1 MRGFSAVCNA
11 SFHHYPNPEKAAA
24 EMGRIIKP
32 GGLLILGDPT
42 MPSIMIEVFNWAL
55 KWSSSGD
62 VKLWKKRE
70 IRELFGRCG
79 FVMEDWKRIKYR
91 CFVSSLRKR

>member
-1 MRGFSAVCNA
+1 
-11 SFHHYPNPEKAAA
+11 
-24 EMGRIIKP
+24 MGRIIKS

-79 FVMEDWKRIKYR
+79 FVMEDWKRINYR
-91 CFVSSLRKR
+91 CFVCSLRKNKGNLSGYYNQKILRCRRYKPHLD